1 MSVSTLLIGLL
12 GLLLLL
18 AVGSHLGQRLIER
31 RYPPLGDFVE
41 VDGLRLHYVM
51 AGEGPP
57 LILLHGANSNLRDF
71 YSRLMPL
78 LTPHYRVI
86 AFDRPG
92 YGYSE
97 RPREWPDPARLAQL
111 VLDGAQT
118 LGVDRPLLVG
128 HSWAGSVVMAAL
140 VEMPQRVAGG
150 ALIGGVAGHWAGP
163 IDWTY
168 SVGDLPLLGPLF
180 ARTLVYPVGQLLIDG
195 GVTRVLAPNPVPEGY
210 AQDIAVPLA
219 LRPRGFL
226 NNVED
231 MNRLSE
237 YLQTLSPRYD
247 QIQSPLLLI
256 HGEADEL
263 VPWWN
268 HGRRLLPV
276 IPQAQVTLLPE
287 VGHAPH
293 HSHPQAVVSALQA
306 FYPDST
312 APLR

>member
-1 MSVSTLLIGLL
+1 MSSLLLGLL

-18 AVGSHLGQRLIER
+18 AGWSRAGQFWTER

-41 VDGLRLHYVM
+41 VDGLRLHYLM

-57 LILLHGANSNLRDF
+57 LILLHGASSNLRDF
-71 YSRLMPL
+71 HSRLLPL

-97 RPREWPDPARLAQL
+97 RPRDWPDPARIAQL
-111 VLDGAQT
+111 VLDGAAQ
-118 LGVDRPLLVG
+118 LGVERPLLVG
-128 HSWAGSVVMAAL
+128 HSWSGAVVMAAL
-140 VEMPQRVAGG
+140 VTLPERIAGG

-168 SVGDLPLLGPLF
+168 SVGGWPLLGKLF
-180 ARTLVYPVGQLLIDG
+180 AWTAVYPAGQFLVEG
-195 GVTRVLAPNPVPEGY
+195 GVRKVLAPNPVPAGY
-210 AQDIAVPLA
+210 AEDIAVALA
-219 LRPRGFL
+219 LRPRAFRH
-226 NNVED
+226 NVED

-237 YLQTLSPRYD
+237 YLQELSPRYD
-247 QIQSPLLLI
+247 EIRLPLLLI
-256 HGEADEL
+256 HGEADSL

-276 IPQAQVTLLPE
+276 IPQARALLLPDA
-287 VGHAPH
+287 GHAPH
-293 HSHPQAVVSALQA
+293 HSHPQAVVEALRR
-306 FYPDST
+306 FYAGAEAT